1 MKYQVGDLVN
11 YNSGNLN
18 RVGYITKVNKEFLY
32 ITFFRDLDLSKRIEE
47 KMAYSYFE
55 LYYKVISKV
64 KE

>member
-11 YNSGNLN
+11 YASGNLN
-18 RVGYITKVNKEFLY
+18 RVGYIAKVNKEFIY
-32 ITFFRDLDLSKRIEE
+32 ITFFRDISKNIQFE

>member
-1 MKYQVGDLVN
+1 MKYQVGDLIN

-18 RVGYITKVNKEFLY
+18 RVGYITKVNKEFLC
-32 ITFFRDLDLSKRIEE
+32 ITFFRDLSKHIEE
-47 KMAYSYFE
+47 KMAYSFFE

>member
-11 YNSGNLN
+11 YNRGNVD
-18 RVGYITKVNKEFLY
+18 RIGYITKVNTKYVY
-32 ITFFRDLDLSKRIEE
+32 ITFFQQHISENIQE